1 MYPDY
6 KKVIFPFKNK
16 DGSITWVVEFPDLPG
31 CSAVGKTEIQAQ
43 EEAKTALELWL
54 DEYFEEH
61 KSYPEPKESAGIY
74 SGKLVLR
81 LPKTLHK
88 QLSEQAEDEGVSL
101 NTLIITLLAQ
111 NYVRCKSPSTVN
123 ITICQATANIENIS
137 DDSEYKDISNRILKL
152 PSVS

>member
-31 CSAVGKTEIQAQ
+31 CSAVGKTEDQAQ
-43 EEAKTALELWL
+43 EEAKLALELWL

-61 KSYPEPKESAGIY
+61 KFYPEPRETTGSF

-88 QLSEQAEDEGVSL
+88 QLSQQAEDDGVSL
-101 NTLIITLLAQ
+101 NTLIITLLAE
-111 NYVRCKSPSTVN
+111 NYIRCKSPAPVN
-123 ITICQATANIENIS
+123 ITFSQATSNIETIS
-137 DDSEYKDISNRILKL
+137 DDSDYKDVSNRILKF